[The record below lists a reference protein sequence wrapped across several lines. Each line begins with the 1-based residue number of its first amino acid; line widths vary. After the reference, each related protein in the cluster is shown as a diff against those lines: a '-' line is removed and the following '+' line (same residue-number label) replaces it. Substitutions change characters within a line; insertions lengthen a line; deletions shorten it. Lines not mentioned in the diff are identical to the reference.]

1 MHILSLLKINIY
13 GIIKKVETT
22 AIKYYN
28 FYFQEGKE
36 MSFCKYCGR
45 QLQDGEICNC
55 QQTQQP
61 VGGTAQPQQ
70 EFNQQAAQQTFQQ
83 GTAQQTFQQGAGQQT
98 YQQAQQGF
106 NQQQASQQMDAVKK
120 AGANAALDYV
130 NVLKGLFTSPVET
143 VSAFVAKANVIMI
156 AILIGGQA
164 IINMLTRLFDM
175 LIANSKAK
183 VTTGSKELDSLL
195 SSYYSSYTNTKPYPV
210 GSIFKNMLLE
220 ILLVAVAAAVIAL
233 VVMLLAKAF
242 NKANVTYM
250 QGLAVYAITA
260 VLGIPAELL
269 SWVTGLTSVGF
280 IDRISSCVTV
290 FSNVAGYAFVYIAI
304 RALCKDEKKIP
315 LIMAI
320 SYVAVNFLTWVLR
333 LMF

>member
-1 MHILSLLKINIY
+1 MKINIY

-22 AIKYYN
+22 TIQYYN

-36 MSFCKYCGR
+36 MSFCKYCGK
-45 QLQDGEICNC
+45 QLQDGEVCTC
-55 QQTQQP
+55 QQ
-61 VGGTAQPQQ
+61 AQQ
-70 EFNQQAAQQTFQQ
+70 EFNQQA
-83 GTAQQTFQQGAGQQT
+83 AQQTFQQGAGQQT

-106 NQQQASQQMDAVKK
+106 NQQQASQQMEAVKK

-195 SSYYSSYTNTKPYPV
+195 SSYYSSYTNTKPYPA

>member
-1 MHILSLLKINIY
+1 MLKINIY

-22 AIKYYN
+22 TIQYYN

-45 QLQDGEICNC
+45 QLQDGEVCTC
-55 QQTQQP
+55 QQAQQSA
-61 VGGTAQPQQ
+61 GAAQPQQ
-70 EFNQQAAQQTFQQ
+70 A
-83 GTAQQTFQQGAGQQT
+83 AQQTFQQGAGQQT
-98 YQQAQQGF
+98 YQQTQQGF

-183 VTTGSKELDSLL
+183 VTTGSKELDSFL

>member
-1 MHILSLLKINIY
+1 
-13 GIIKKVETT
+13 
-22 AIKYYN
+22 
-28 FYFQEGKE
+28 

-45 QLQDGEICNC
+45 QLQDGEVCTC
-55 QQTQQP
+55 QQAQQSA
-61 VGGTAQPQQ
+61 GAAQPQQ
-70 EFNQQAAQQTFQQ
+70 EFNQQA
-83 GTAQQTFQQGAGQQT
+83 AQQTFQQGAGQQT

-195 SSYYSSYTNTKPYPV
+195 SSYYSSYTNTKPYPA

-233 VVMLLAKAF
+233 AVMLLAKVF

-304 RALCKDEKKIP
+304 
-315 LIMAI
+315 
-320 SYVAVNFLTWVLR
+320 
-333 LMF
+333 

>member
-1 MHILSLLKINIY
+1 
-13 GIIKKVETT
+13 
-22 AIKYYN
+22 
-28 FYFQEGKE
+28 

-45 QLQDGEICNC
+45 QLQDGEVCTC
-55 QQTQQP
+55 QQAQQP
-61 VGGTAQPQQ
+61 AGAAQPQQ
-70 EFNQQAAQQTFQQ
+70 EFNQQAAQQPA
-83 GTAQQTFQQGAGQQT
+83 GAAQQTFQQGAGQQT
-98 YQQAQQGF
+98 YQQGF

-195 SSYYSSYTNTKPYPV
+195 SSYYSSYTNTKPYPA

-333 LMF
+333 LML

>member
-1 MHILSLLKINIY
+1 MLKINIY

-22 AIKYYN
+22 TIQYYN

-45 QLQDGEICNC
+45 QLQDGEVCTC
-55 QQTQQP
+55 QQAQQAP
-61 VGGTAQPQQ
+61 VQQAAPQQTMGGAAQPQQ
-70 EFNQQAAQQTFQQ
+70 GFN
-83 GTAQQTFQQGAGQQT
+83 QQT

-120 AGANAALDYV
+120 AGANVALDYV

-195 SSYYSSYTNTKPYPV
+195 SSYYSSYTNTKPYSA
-210 GSIFKNMLLE
+210 GSIFKNMFLE

>member
-1 MHILSLLKINIY
+1 MFTINIY

>member
-1 MHILSLLKINIY
+1 MLKINIY

-22 AIKYYN
+22 TIQYYN

-36 MSFCKYCGR
+36 MSFCKYCGK
-45 QLQDGEICNC
+45 QLQDGEVCTC
-55 QQTQQP
+55 QQAQQAQQSA
-61 VGGTAQPQQ
+61 GAAQPQQ
-70 EFNQQAAQQTFQQ
+70 GFNQQA
-83 GTAQQTFQQGAGQQT
+83 AQQTFQQGAGQQT

-195 SSYYSSYTNTKPYPV
+195 SSYYSSYTNTKPYPA

>member
-1 MHILSLLKINIY
+1 MLKINIY

-195 SSYYSSYTNTKPYPV
+195 S
-210 GSIFKNMLLE
+210 L
-220 ILLVAVAAAVIAL
+220 
-233 VVMLLAKAF
+233 
-242 NKANVTYM
+242 
-250 QGLAVYAITA
+250 Q
-260 VLGIPAELL
+260 
-269 SWVTGLTSVGF
+269 
-280 IDRISSCVTV
+280 
-290 FSNVAGYAFVYIAI
+290 
-304 RALCKDEKKIP
+304 
-315 LIMAI
+315 LI
-320 SYVAVNFLTWVLR
+320 Y
-333 LMF
+333 

>member
-1 MHILSLLKINIY
+1 
-13 GIIKKVETT
+13 
-22 AIKYYN
+22 
-28 FYFQEGKE
+28 

-45 QLQDGEICNC
+45 QLQDGEVCTC
-55 QQTQQP
+55 QQAQQP
-61 VGGTAQPQQ
+61 AGTAQPQQ
-70 EFNQQAAQQTFQQ
+70 GFNQQAAQQTF
-83 GTAQQTFQQGAGQQT
+83 
-98 YQQAQQGF
+98 QQAQQGF

-195 SSYYSSYTNTKPYPV
+195 SSYYSSYTNTKPYPAD
-210 GSIFKNMLLE
+210 SIFKNMLLE

>member
-13 GIIKKVETT
+13 GIIKKVDTT
-22 AIKYYN
+22 TIQYYN

-45 QLQDGEICNC
+45 QLQDGEVCTC
-55 QQTQQP
+55 QQAQQSA
-61 VGGTAQPQQ
+61 GAAQPQQ

-83 GTAQQTFQQGAGQQT
+83 GAGQQT
-98 YQQAQQGF
+98 YQQAQQ
-106 NQQQASQQMDAVKK
+106 NAYQQQASQQMDAVKK

-195 SSYYSSYTNTKPYPV
+195 SSYYSSYTNTKPYPA

>member
-1 MHILSLLKINIY
+1 M
-13 GIIKKVETT
+13 
-22 AIKYYN
+22 
-28 FYFQEGKE
+28 
-36 MSFCKYCGR
+36 
-45 QLQDGEICNC
+45 
-55 QQTQQP
+55 
-61 VGGTAQPQQ
+61 
-70 EFNQQAAQQTFQQ
+70 
-83 GTAQQTFQQGAGQQT
+83 
-98 YQQAQQGF
+98 
-106 NQQQASQQMDAVKK
+106 
-120 AGANAALDYV
+120 
-130 NVLKGLFTSPVET
+130 FTSPVET

-195 SSYYSSYTNTKPYPV
+195 SSYYSSYTNTKPYSA
-210 GSIFKNMLLE
+210 GSIFKNMFLE

>member
-1 MHILSLLKINIY
+1 MLKINIY

-22 AIKYYN
+22 TIQYYN

-36 MSFCKYCGR
+36 MSFCKYCGK
-45 QLQDGEICNC
+45 QLQDGEVCTC
-55 QQTQQP
+55 QQAQQSA
-61 VGGTAQPQQ
+61 GAAQPQQ
-70 EFNQQAAQQTFQQ
+70 EFNQQ
-83 GTAQQTFQQGAGQQT
+83 AGQQT

-195 SSYYSSYTNTKPYPV
+195 SSYYSSYTNTKPYPA

>member
-13 GIIKKVETT
+13 GIIKKVKTT
-22 AIKYYN
+22 TIQYFN

-45 QLQDGEICNC
+45 QLQDGEVCTC
-55 QQTQQP
+55 QQAQQSA
-61 VGGTAQPQQ
+61 GAAQPQQ
-70 EFNQQAAQQTFQQ
+70 A
-83 GTAQQTFQQGAGQQT
+83 AQQTFQQGAGQQT
-98 YQQAQQGF
+98 QQGF

-195 SSYYSSYTNTKPYPV
+195 SSYYSSYTNTKPYPA

-250 QGLAVYAITA
+250 QSLAVYAITA

>member
-1 MHILSLLKINIY
+1 MLKINIY

-22 AIKYYN
+22 TIQYYN

-45 QLQDGEICNC
+45 QLQDGEVCTC
-55 QQTQQP
+55 QQAQQSA
-61 VGGTAQPQQ
+61 GAAQPQQ
-70 EFNQQAAQQTFQQ
+70 EFNQQA
-83 GTAQQTFQQGAGQQT
+83 AQQTFQQGAGQQT

-195 SSYYSSYTNTKPYPV
+195 SSYYSSYTNTKPYPA

-260 VLGIPAELL
+260 VLGIPAEL
-269 SWVTGLTSVGF
+269 TGLTSVGF

>member
-13 GIIKKVETT
+13 GIIKKVKTT
-22 AIKYYN
+22 TIQYFN

-45 QLQDGEICNC
+45 QLQDGEVCTC
-55 QQTQQP
+55 QQAQQSA
-61 VGGTAQPQQ
+61 GAAQPQQ
-70 EFNQQAAQQTFQQ
+70 A
-83 GTAQQTFQQGAGQQT
+83 AQQTFQQGAGQQT
-98 YQQAQQGF
+98 QQGF

-120 AGANAALDYV
+120 AGANAALDYL

-143 VSAFVAKANVIMI
+143 VSAYVAKANVIMI

-195 SSYYSSYTNTKPYPV
+195 SSYYSSYTNTKPYPA

>member
-1 MHILSLLKINIY
+1 
-13 GIIKKVETT
+13 
-22 AIKYYN
+22 
-28 FYFQEGKE
+28 
-36 MSFCKYCGR
+36 MSFCKYCGK
-45 QLQDGEICNC
+45 QLQDGEVCTC
-55 QQTQQP
+55 QQAQQSA
-61 VGGTAQPQQ
+61 GAAQPQQ
-70 EFNQQAAQQTFQQ
+70 GFNQQ
-83 GTAQQTFQQGAGQQT
+83 AGQQT

-106 NQQQASQQMDAVKK
+106 NQQQASQQMEAVKK

-195 SSYYSSYTNTKPYPV
+195 SSYYSSYTNTKPYPA

>member
-1 MHILSLLKINIY
+1 
-13 GIIKKVETT
+13 
-22 AIKYYN
+22 
-28 FYFQEGKE
+28 

-45 QLQDGEICNC
+45 QLQDGEVCTC
-55 QQTQQP
+55 QQAQQSA
-61 VGGTAQPQQ
+61 GAAQPQQ
-70 EFNQQAAQQTFQQ
+70 GFNQQ
-83 GTAQQTFQQGAGQQT
+83 AGQQT

-130 NVLKGLFTSPVET
+130 NVLKGVFTSPVET

-195 SSYYSSYTNTKPYPV
+195 SSYYSSYTNTKPYPA

>member
-1 MHILSLLKINIY
+1 MLKINIY

-22 AIKYYN
+22 TIQYYN

-45 QLQDGEICNC
+45 QLQDGEVCTC
-55 QQTQQP
+55 QQAQQSA
-61 VGGTAQPQQ
+61 GAAQPQQ
-70 EFNQQAAQQTFQQ
+70 EFNQQ
-83 GTAQQTFQQGAGQQT
+83 AGQQT

-195 SSYYSSYTNTKPYPV
+195 SSYYSSYTNTKPYPA

>member
-1 MHILSLLKINIY
+1 MLKINIY
-13 GIIKKVETT
+13 GIIKKVKTT
-22 AIKYYN
+22 TIQYFN

-55 QQTQQP
+55 QQTQRP

-195 SSYYSSYTNTKPYPV
+195 SSYYSSYTNTKPYPA

>member
-1 MHILSLLKINIY
+1 
-13 GIIKKVETT
+13 
-22 AIKYYN
+22 
-28 FYFQEGKE
+28 
-36 MSFCKYCGR
+36 MSFCKYCGK
-45 QLQDGEICNC
+45 QLQDGEVCTC
-55 QQTQQP
+55 QQAQQSA
-61 VGGTAQPQQ
+61 GAAQPQQ
-70 EFNQQAAQQTFQQ
+70 GFNQQ
-83 GTAQQTFQQGAGQQT
+83 AGQQT

-130 NVLKGLFTSPVET
+130 NVLKGVFTSPVET

-195 SSYYSSYTNTKPYPV
+195 SSYSSSYTNTKPYPA

>member
-1 MHILSLLKINIY
+1 MLKINIY

-22 AIKYYN
+22 AIQYYN

-36 MSFCKYCGR
+36 MSFCKYCGK
-45 QLQDGEICNC
+45 QLQDGEVCTC
-55 QQTQQP
+55 QQAQQSA
-61 VGGTAQPQQ
+61 GAAQPQQ
-70 EFNQQAAQQTFQQ
+70 EFNQQAAQQPA
-83 GTAQQTFQQGAGQQT
+83 GAAQQTFQQGAGQQT

-195 SSYYSSYTNTKPYPV
+195 SSYYSSYTNTKPYPA

>member
-22 AIKYYN
+22 TIQYYN

-45 QLQDGEICNC
+45 QLQDGEVCTC
-55 QQTQQP
+55 QQAQQP
-61 VGGTAQPQQ
+61 AGAAQPQQ
-70 EFNQQAAQQTFQQ
+70 GFNQQA
-83 GTAQQTFQQGAGQQT
+83 AQQTFQQGAGQQT
-98 YQQAQQGF
+98 YQQAQQGL

-195 SSYYSSYTNTKPYPV
+195 SSYYSSYTNTKPYPA

>member
-1 MHILSLLKINIY
+1 
-13 GIIKKVETT
+13 
-22 AIKYYN
+22 
-28 FYFQEGKE
+28 

-45 QLQDGEICNC
+45 QLQDGEVCTC
-55 QQTQQP
+55 QQAQQP
-61 VGGTAQPQQ
+61 AGAAQPQQ
-70 EFNQQAAQQTFQQ
+70 EFNQQAAQQPAGAAQQTFQQ
-83 GTAQQTFQQGAGQQT
+83 GAAQQTFQQGAGQQT
-98 YQQAQQGF
+98 YQQGF

-233 VVMLLAKAF
+233 AVMLLAKVF

>member
-1 MHILSLLKINIY
+1 MTIVYNKYIWY
-13 GIIKKVETT
+13 YKKVETT
-22 AIKYYN
+22 AIQYYN
-28 FYFQEGKE
+28 FYFKEGKNE
-36 MSFCKYCGR
+36 FCKYCGR
-45 QLQDGEICNC
+45 QLQDGEVCTC
-55 QQTQQP
+55 QQAQQP
-61 VGGTAQPQQ
+61 AGAAQPQQ
-70 EFNQQAAQQTFQQ
+70 EFNQQAAQQPA
-83 GTAQQTFQQGAGQQT
+83 GAAQQTFQQGAGQQT
-98 YQQAQQGF
+98 YQQGF

-195 SSYYSSYTNTKPYPV
+195 SSYYSSYTNTKPYPA

>member
-1 MHILSLLKINIY
+1 
-13 GIIKKVETT
+13 
-22 AIKYYN
+22 
-28 FYFQEGKE
+28 

-45 QLQDGEICNC
+45 QLQDGEVCTC
-55 QQTQQP
+55 QQAQQP
-61 VGGTAQPQQ
+61 AGAAQPQQ
-70 EFNQQAAQQTFQQ
+70 EFNQQAAQQPAGAAQQTFQQ
-83 GTAQQTFQQGAGQQT
+83 GAAQQTFQQGAGQQT
-98 YQQAQQGF
+98 YQQGF

-195 SSYYSSYTNTKPYPV
+195 SSYYSSYTNTKPYPA

-233 VVMLLAKAF
+233 AVMLLAKVF

>member
-1 MHILSLLKINIY
+1 
-13 GIIKKVETT
+13 
-22 AIKYYN
+22 
-28 FYFQEGKE
+28 

-45 QLQDGEICNC
+45 QLQDGEVCTC
-55 QQTQQP
+55 QQAQQP
-61 VGGTAQPQQ
+61 AGAAQPQQ
-70 EFNQQAAQQTFQQ
+70 EFNQQAAQQPAGAAQQTFQQ
-83 GTAQQTFQQGAGQQT
+83 GAAQQTFQQGAGQQT
-98 YQQAQQGF
+98 YQQGF

-120 AGANAALDYV
+120 AGVNAALDYV

-195 SSYYSSYTNTKPYPV
+195 SSYYSSYTNTKPYPA

-233 VVMLLAKAF
+233 AVMLLAKVF

>member
-1 MHILSLLKINIY
+1 
-13 GIIKKVETT
+13 
-22 AIKYYN
+22 
-28 FYFQEGKE
+28 
-36 MSFCKYCGR
+36 MSFCKYCGK
-45 QLQDGEICNC
+45 QLQDGEVCTC
-55 QQTQQP
+55 QQAQQSA
-61 VGGTAQPQQ
+61 GAAQPQQ
-70 EFNQQAAQQTFQQ
+70 GFNQQ
-83 GTAQQTFQQGAGQQT
+83 AGQQT

-106 NQQQASQQMDAVKK
+106 NQQQASQQMEAVKK

-195 SSYYSSYTNTKPYPV
+195 SSYYSSYTNTKPYPA

-220 ILLVAVAAAVIAL
+220 ILLVAVIAL

-320 SYVAVNFLTWVLR
+320 SYVAVNFLTWVLG

>member
-1 MHILSLLKINIY
+1 
-13 GIIKKVETT
+13 
-22 AIKYYN
+22 
-28 FYFQEGKE
+28 
-36 MSFCKYCGR
+36 MSFCKYCGK
-45 QLQDGEICNC
+45 QLQDGEVCTC
-55 QQTQQP
+55 QQAQQSA
-61 VGGTAQPQQ
+61 GAAQPQQ
-70 EFNQQAAQQTFQQ
+70 GFNQQ
-83 GTAQQTFQQGAGQQT
+83 AGQQT

-130 NVLKGLFTSPVET
+130 NVLKGVFTSPVET

-195 SSYYSSYTNTKPYPV
+195 SSYYSSYTNTKPYPA

-333 LMF
+333 LML

>member
-1 MHILSLLKINIY
+1 MLKINIY

-22 AIKYYN
+22 TIQYYN

-45 QLQDGEICNC
+45 QLQDGEVCTC
-55 QQTQQP
+55 QQQPQQAP
-61 VGGTAQPQQ
+61 VQQAAPQQTMGGAAQPQQ
-70 EFNQQAAQQTFQQ
+70 GFNQQATQQAFQH
-83 GTAQQTFQQGAGQQT
+83 GAGQQT

-195 SSYYSSYTNTKPYPV
+195 SSYYSSYTNTKPYPA

-315 LIMAI
+315 FIMAI

>member
-1 MHILSLLKINIY
+1 
-13 GIIKKVETT
+13 
-22 AIKYYN
+22 
-28 FYFQEGKE
+28 
-36 MSFCKYCGR
+36 MSFCKYCGK
-45 QLQDGEICNC
+45 QLQDGEVCTC
-55 QQTQQP
+55 QQAQQSA
-61 VGGTAQPQQ
+61 GAAQPQQ
-70 EFNQQAAQQTFQQ
+70 EFNQQ
-83 GTAQQTFQQGAGQQT
+83 AGQQT

-195 SSYYSSYTNTKPYPV
+195 SSYYSSYTNTKPYPA

>member
-13 GIIKKVETT
+13 GIIKKVKTT
-22 AIKYYN
+22 TIQYFN

-45 QLQDGEICNC
+45 QLQDGEVCTC
-55 QQTQQP
+55 QQAQQSA
-61 VGGTAQPQQ
+61 GAAQPQQ
-70 EFNQQAAQQTFQQ
+70 A
-83 GTAQQTFQQGAGQQT
+83 AQQTFQQGAGQQT
-98 YQQAQQGF
+98 YQQTQQGF

-195 SSYYSSYTNTKPYPV
+195 SSYYSSYPV

>member
-1 MHILSLLKINIY
+1 
-13 GIIKKVETT
+13 
-22 AIKYYN
+22 
-28 FYFQEGKE
+28 

-45 QLQDGEICNC
+45 QLQDGEVCTC
-55 QQTQQP
+55 QQAQQP
-61 VGGTAQPQQ
+61 AGTAQPQQ
-70 EFNQQAAQQTFQQ
+70 GFNQQAAQQTF
-83 GTAQQTFQQGAGQQT
+83 
-98 YQQAQQGF
+98 QQAQQGF

-120 AGANAALDYV
+120 AGANTALDYV

-195 SSYYSSYTNTKPYPV
+195 SSYYSSYTNTKPYPA

>member
-1 MHILSLLKINIY
+1 
-13 GIIKKVETT
+13 
-22 AIKYYN
+22 
-28 FYFQEGKE
+28 

-45 QLQDGEICNC
+45 QLQDGEVCTC
-55 QQTQQP
+55 QQAQQP
-61 VGGTAQPQQ
+61 AGAAQPQQ
-70 EFNQQAAQQTFQQ
+70 EFNQQAAQQPA
-83 GTAQQTFQQGAGQQT
+83 GAAQQTFQQGAGQQT
-98 YQQAQQGF
+98 YQQGF

-195 SSYYSSYTNTKPYPV
+195 SSYYSSYTNTKPYPA

-250 QGLAVYAITA
+250 QGLAVYAITV

>member
-1 MHILSLLKINIY
+1 
-13 GIIKKVETT
+13 
-22 AIKYYN
+22 
-28 FYFQEGKE
+28 

-45 QLQDGEICNC
+45 QLQDGEVCTC
-55 QQTQQP
+55 QQAQQP
-61 VGGTAQPQQ
+61 AGAAQPQQ
-70 EFNQQAAQQTFQQ
+70 EFNQQAAQQPAGAAQQTFQQ
-83 GTAQQTFQQGAGQQT
+83 GAAQQTFQQGAGQQT
-98 YQQAQQGF
+98 YQQGF

-195 SSYYSSYTNTKPYPV
+195 SSYYSSYTNTKPYPA

-290 FSNVAGYAFVYIAI
+290 FSNVAGYAFVYIAS
-304 RALCKDEKKIP
+304 RAVCKDEKKIP

>member
-1 MHILSLLKINIY
+1 MLKINIY

-22 AIKYYN
+22 TIQYYN

-45 QLQDGEICNC
+45 QLQDGEVCTC
-55 QQTQQP
+55 QQAQQSA
-61 VGGTAQPQQ
+61 GAAQPQQ
-70 EFNQQAAQQTFQQ
+70 GFNQQAAQQTFQQ

-195 SSYYSSYTNTKPYPV
+195 SSYYSSYTNTKPYPA

>member
-1 MHILSLLKINIY
+1 
-13 GIIKKVETT
+13 
-22 AIKYYN
+22 
-28 FYFQEGKE
+28 
-36 MSFCKYCGR
+36 MSFCKYCGK
-45 QLQDGEICNC
+45 QLQDGEVCTC
-55 QQTQQP
+55 QQAQQSA
-61 VGGTAQPQQ
+61 GAAQPQQ
-70 EFNQQAAQQTFQQ
+70 GFNQQ
-83 GTAQQTFQQGAGQQT
+83 AGQQT

-106 NQQQASQQMDAVKK
+106 NQQQASQQMEAVKK

-195 SSYYSSYTNTKPYPV
+195 SSYYSSYTNTKPYPA

-320 SYVAVNFLTWVLR
+320 SYVAVNLLTWVLR